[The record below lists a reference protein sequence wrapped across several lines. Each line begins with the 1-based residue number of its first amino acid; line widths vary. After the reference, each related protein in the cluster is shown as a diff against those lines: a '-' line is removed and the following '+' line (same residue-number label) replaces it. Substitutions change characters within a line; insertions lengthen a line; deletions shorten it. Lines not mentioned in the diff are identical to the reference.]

1 MNSVSGSGSFAT
13 GTKHVSQNPS
23 GTKSGRLRGE
33 AWSSGKASGK
43 AALPRVCI
51 WIVRGCGMSARD
63 AGAWVD
69 AGSSAFC
76 ACLVA
81 KTTSFHLSQYQW
93 GPLWISRNLL
103 DPIFLLI
110 LHASELRNDL
120 PRLRTQSNR
129 TDDIDI

>member
-1 MNSVSGSGSFAT
+1 MWDVDARCWSMGRCWFESILRLFGGEDDFLPSFA
-13 GTKHVSQNPS
+13 VS
-23 GTKSGRLRGE
+23 
-33 AWSSGKASGK
+33 
-43 AALPRVCI
+43 V
-51 WIVRGCGMSARD
+51 
-63 AGAWVD
+63 
-69 AGSSAFC
+69 
-76 ACLVA
+76 
-81 KTTSFHLSQYQW
+81 